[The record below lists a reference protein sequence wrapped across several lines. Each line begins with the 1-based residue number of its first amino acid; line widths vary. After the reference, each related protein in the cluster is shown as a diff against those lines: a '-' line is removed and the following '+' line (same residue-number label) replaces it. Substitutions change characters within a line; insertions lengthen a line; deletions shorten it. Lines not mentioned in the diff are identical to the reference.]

1 MSRLRLA
8 INRLLILWSLH
19 CERTTPIPVEVV
31 VLVVVLVVVVAVGAG
46 GGGGSDGQEGHPT
59 LIRSKKV
66 W

>member
-31 VLVVVLVVVVAVGAG
+31 VLVVVVAVGAG